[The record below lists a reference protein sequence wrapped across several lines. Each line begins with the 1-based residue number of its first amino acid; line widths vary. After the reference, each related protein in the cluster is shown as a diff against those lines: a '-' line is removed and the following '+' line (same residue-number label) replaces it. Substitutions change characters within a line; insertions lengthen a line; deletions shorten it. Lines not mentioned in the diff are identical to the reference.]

1 MAVKAL
7 NGVPGSG
14 KTLNLTRIAINHYK
28 RQNNII
34 KRYAIKVL
42 AKLKIK
48 KMVILN
54 DYYNRFPYHR
64 INNVYTNY
72 PILLDKKHKIYSNSV
87 DIWDLNNEYSFEP
100 NALIGIDEVQ
110 LRVDSDEY
118 KDKEVNKKIANVA
131 KFLQAHRHFGIKD
144 IYLISQHPSRIF
156 KKARNVCEV
165 YIKQS
170 KLIKI
175 PFTDYSLMKMTSYF
189 NIDDYGKYIPRSR
202 EERKKLPFEYKKK
215 IVLFNHSKVF
225 KSFDSRYLSL
235 YNYNKP
241 LKLGNNYQSLKIE
254 YNELEKIF
262 NGNS

>member
-28 RQNNII
+28 HENNVI
-34 KRYAIKVL
+34 KRNVVKLL

-72 PILLDKKHKIYSNSV
+72 PILLDKKYKIYSNSV

-254 YNELEKIF
+254 YKELEKIF